1 MKSLRV
7 LISTLL
13 VLMTLSF
20 AACNR
25 TADEQKDQNT
35 TQQNATT
42 PQGGGSPATPGNSN
56 SSVEQNE
63 NVIFAEISQEIDS
76 LISYR
81 RRRHWD
87 ALEWLTNVRPR
98 KVQAAATKKSKQ
110 ATEN

>member
-1 MKSLRV
+1 MKSSRV

-13 VLMTLSF
+13 VLITLSF

-25 TADEQKDQNT
+25 TSDEQKDQNT

-42 PQGGGSPATPGNSN
+42 PQGAGSSATPGNSN
-56 SSVEQNE
+56 SSVEQKNK

-81 RRRHWD
+81 RRRHCGMVGM
-87 ALEWLTNVRPR
+87 AHKRET
-98 KVQAAATKKSKQ
+98 T
-110 ATEN
+110 

>member
-1 MKSLRV
+1 MKSSRV

-13 VLMTLSF
+13 VLITLSF

-25 TADEQKDQNT
+25 TSDEQKDQNT

-42 PQGGGSPATPGNSN
+42 PQGAGSSATPGNSN

-63 NVIFAEISQEIDS
+63 NVTFAEISQEIDS

-81 RRRHWD
+81 RRRHCGTVGM
-87 ALEWLTNVRPR
+87 AHKRET
-98 KVQAAATKKSKQ
+98 T
-110 ATEN
+110 